1 MDPID
6 VIAVVGSCGPERRRA
21 AERLAGET
29 RSMLLPA
36 ARIAVSP
43 DPIAEAGAL
52 VPWAY
57 REGRAV
63 VEFPARVSM
72 TELIGT
78 LCEAEEST
86 RLIGITCVVDAAHVL
101 DDLRRDDYFVRYG
114 PEGETGYA
122 RALVAVE
129 QIEFAS
135 TVLLVNW
142 APLSTPDLSTVMAL
156 VSHLSPHARLRLDRG
171 AEGGAERPGEH
182 PGEPVAYS
190 VGQERPGWVGILNE
204 DFDPHITDPRVAFF
218 RYEQLRPMH
227 PGRLS
232 RLLDG
237 DFSRGAFGTVLR
249 SAGFCR
255 LASRPRVTAKWEHV
269 GQMFSMH
276 PLIADDEYEDDDE
289 VLGFGQDI
297 AGIGLDLDRPA
308 LVAALDEAALTD
320 EEFAAGPAAWAGFA
334 DPFPVSRTS
343 AR

>member
-1 MDPID
+1 
-6 VIAVVGSCGPERRRA
+6 
-21 AERLAGET
+21 
-29 RSMLLPA
+29 
-36 ARIAVSP
+36 
-43 DPIAEAGAL
+43 
-52 VPWAY
+52 
-57 REGRAV
+57 
-63 VEFPARVSM
+63 
-72 TELIGT
+72 
-78 LCEAEEST
+78 
-86 RLIGITCVVDAAHVL
+86 
-101 DDLRRDDYFVRYG
+101 
-114 PEGETGYA
+114 
-122 RALVAVE
+122 VAVE

-171 AEGGAERPGEH
+171 EEGGAERPGEH

>member
-1 MDPID
+1 MTPID
-6 VIAVVGSCGPERRRA
+6 VIAVVGSCAPERRRA
-21 AERLAGET
+21 ARRLAEEH
-29 RSMLLPA
+29 RSVLVPA
-36 ARIAVSP
+36 ARLAVSP
-43 DPIAEAGAL
+43 DPLAEALAL

-57 REGRAV
+57 REGCSV
-63 VEFPARVSM
+63 VEFPTPTPM

-78 LCEAEEST
+78 LCEAEERA
-86 RLIGITCVVDAAHVL
+86 RLVGITCVVDAAHL
-101 DDLRRDDYFVRYG
+101 FDELRRDDYFVRYSR
-114 PEGETGYA
+114 EGETGSA

-142 APLSTPDLSTVMAL
+142 EPLSTPDLSTIMAL
-156 VSHLSPHARLRLDRG
+156 VGHLSPHARLRLERG
-171 AEGGAERPGEH
+171 GHSEQ
-182 PGEPVAYS
+182 PGEPVAFS
-190 VGQERPGWVGILNE
+190 AGQERPGWVGILNE
-204 DFDPHITDPRVAFF
+204 DFDPHLTDPRVSSF

-232 RLLDG
+232 ALLDG
-237 DFSRGAFGTVLR
+237 GFARGAFGSVIR

-289 VLGFGQDI
+289 MLGFGQDI
-297 AGIGLDLDRPA
+297 AFTGIDLDRPGLA
-308 LVAALDEAALTD
+308 AALDAAALTD
-320 EEFAAGPAAWAGFA
+320 AEFAAGPEVWAGFA
-334 DPFPVSRTS
+334 DPFPVSRSS